1 MFQKRFGAVLKFD
14 SQKVWMQIF
23 HSDAKFFIVETKIED
38 GKINAHRNQSIAGT
52 KVLLFLNLSRFS
64 LHFLESIALLLFF
77 LSVVSKCAW
86 AK

>member
-23 HSDAKFFIVETKIED
+23 HSDAKFFIVETKLED
-38 GKINAHRNQSIAGT
+38 GKINAHRNQSIART
-52 KVLLFLNLSRFS
+52 KVLLFLNLSRFC

>member
-23 HSDAKFFIVETKIED
+23 HSDANFFIVKTKIED

-52 KVLLFLNLSRFS
+52 KVLLFVNLSTFS
-64 LHFLESIALLLFF
+64 LHFVESIAPLLFF
-77 LSVVSKCAW
+77 LSVVSKCAC

>member
-38 GKINAHRNQSIAGT
+38 GKINAHRKLSI
-52 KVLLFLNLSRFS
+52 
-64 LHFLESIALLLFF
+64 
-77 LSVVSKCAW
+77 
-86 AK
+86 